1 MLTVKRLIKIAE
13 ETTAE
18 KNDLIYRGC
27 WKVRNLISSFVLYR
41 SHRALINTVFTQVRQ
56 FASAEVDKK
65 ISTIVSLLLHSIESN

>member
-13 ETTAE
+13 GTTAE

-41 SHRALINTVFTQVRQ
+41 NHRALINTVFTQVRQ